1 MSRNYSVI
9 ARPTP
14 LRDAAKSI
22 GTIIGIIGGLV
33 ATATTYG
40 ILSGVQGGAINALLA
55 AIPGVI
61 GLVTALLASFG
72 IVTKAEPLVT
82 PTSSPMDDNGNRLVI
97 EA

>member
-1 MSRNYSVI
+1 MTRNYSVI

-33 ATATTYG
+33 VTATTYG
-40 ILSGVQGGAINALLA
+40 ILSATQGNAIGALLA

-61 GLVTALLASFG
+61 ALVTALLASFG

-82 PTSSPMDDNGNRLVI
+82 PVSAPRDDQGNRLVI
-97 EA
+97 EV